1 MLTVVI
7 ILILIACVLLVGV
20 VLIQNPKGGGLSS
33 SFGGM
38 SNQIMGVQR
47 TTDFLEK
54 STWTLMIGIAV
65 LSLSS
70 IFFFGQPTT
79 ATPDKPKS
87 QFEGT
92 NLTTPPPA
100 AAPMQQQPAQ
110 QQPAQ
115 QQQNTANPLE
125 NGQQTA
131 PAADPAAQPQ
141 GQ

>member
-1 MLTVVI
+1 MLTVVV
-7 ILILIACVLLVGV
+7 ILIVIACILLIGV

-33 SFGGM
+33 TFGGM

-54 STWTLMIGIAV
+54 STWTLMIGVAV

-70 IFFFGQPTT
+70 IFFFGAPTT

-92 NLTTPPPA
+92 NLTTPQT
-100 AAPMQQQPAQ
+100 APVQQPAQ
-110 QQPAQ
+110 QN
-115 QQQNTANPLE
+115 NTANPM
-125 NGQQTA
+125 GGAQQAA
-131 PAADPAAQPQ
+131 PAADPNAQPQ
-141 GQ
+141 QTTTN